1 MTMLDTYCERAGAA
15 GLLAEP
21 INLIT
26 NAAFVIAAVLAARRL
41 AAEPDLGLSNSW
53 DLGLLILLLGAIGIG
68 SALWHSFATGWAVL
82 ADVIPITLF
91 INLYLLS
98 FGWRVLR
105 LRPLALAGLW
115 LSYQVLSIGLV
126 ALTGPELLNGSVG
139 YLPALAFLGGF
150 WWVLRR
156 RTDPLAPTLL
166 AACLLFIGSLTFRTL
181 DVALCGMLPLGLHF
195 FWHVLNALL
204 LFLLLRGLIKARRAP
219 QQAPAA

>member
-1 MTMLDTYCERAGAA
+1 MTMLATYCERAGTA

-26 NAAFVIAAVLAARRL
+26 NTAFVIAAVFAARRL
-41 AAEPDLGLSNSW
+41 VAKPDLGLRNSW

-68 SALWHSFATGWAVL
+68 SALWHSFATVWAVL

-115 LSYQVLSIGLV
+115 LGYQVLSVGLV

-139 YLPALAFLGGF
+139 YLPALAFLVGF

-156 RTDPLAPTLL
+156 RADPLAPTLL

-181 DVALCGMLPLGLHF
+181 DMALCGLMPLGLHF
-195 FWHVLNALL
+195 LWHLLNALL
-204 LFLLLRGLIKARRAP
+204 LYLLLRGLIGAHRA
-219 QQAPAA
+219 

>member
-26 NAAFVIAAVLAARRL
+26 NAAFVIAAVFAAPRL
-41 AAEPDLGLSNSW
+41 AAAPQFGLRNSW
-53 DLGLLILLLGAIGIG
+53 DLGLLNLLLGAIGIG

-91 INLYLLS
+91 INLYLIS

-115 LSYQVLSIGLV
+115 LSYQMLSIWQHGF
-126 ALTGPELLNGSVG
+126 PRSVSTSKATPPQRSCHSSSCADR
-139 YLPALAFLGGF
+139 LPKHSVLGQ
-150 WWVLRR
+150 
-156 RTDPLAPTLL
+156 P
-166 AACLLFIGSLTFRTL
+166 
-181 DVALCGMLPLGLHF
+181 M
-195 FWHVLNALL
+195 
-204 LFLLLRGLIKARRAP
+204 IKASSVPPLRA
-219 QQAPAA
+219 AVAGLC